1 MNAHLMIHVLDFLTM
16 SVKIPLV
23 LMYVIVKMVM
33 EDQEQQDI
41 AQVTIEEIPMYY
53 HCFWKVVI
61 LARSIGS
68 KSLSNEKCVY

>member
-53 HCFWKVVI
+53 HCF
-61 LARSIGS
+61 
-68 KSLSNEKCVY
+68 

>member
-1 MNAHLMIHVLDFLTM
+1 MNAHLMIHVLVFLTM

-53 HCFWKVVI
+53 HCF
-61 LARSIGS
+61 
-68 KSLSNEKCVY
+68 